1 MTARIG
7 SLFSGYGGLDMGV
20 MSVLDAEV
28 AWHVEF
34 DKAPSKIL
42 DYHWPDVPNYGDVT
56 AVDWSRVEPV
66 DILTGGFPCQDVS
79 LAGRRAGMSEGTRS
93 GLWSEF
99 ARAIDVLRPQLVVIE
114 NVRGLLSATANSDME
129 PCAWCVGEESGEPT
143 LRALGAVL
151 GDLAD
156 LGYDASWC
164 GLRAA
169 DVGAPHGRFRVFI
182 VAYASSGGGGGRP
195 TESGQAGRDD
205 AVVGSGSGGAGARVT
220 VADPVRDESER
231 WGGRGEVGG
240 ASSGDEGAG
249 EQRQRV
255 RDTISNRGETVAD
268 SEGQR
273 RDDGHP
279 VNVRSPGGGVNVPGH
294 AGDAASG
301 PFGTQAPATHA
312 NHGGHYAVQEG
323 AGEARGDEF
332 RGAGETNWGHFDAS
346 IRRWESTTSR
356 VAPPPTV
363 PDGWDGNHRLSAHF
377 VEWMMG
383 LNAGHVTDAG
393 LTRNE
398 QLKALGNGVVPLQ
411 AAAAVRYLL
420 TSVNAGMTVGR
431 SA

>member
-42 DYHWPDVPNYGDVT
+42 DYHWPNVPNYGDVT
-56 AVDWSRVEPV
+56 AVDWSAVEPV

-129 PCAWCVGEESGEPT
+129 PCTWCVGEKSGEPT

-182 VAYASSGGGGGRP
+182 VAKNADLATGGQRRVATP
-195 TESGQAGRDD
+195 GQAERGRT
-205 AVVGSGSGGAGARVT
+205 R
-220 VADPVRDESER
+220 ADI
-231 WGGRGEVGG
+231 GRRGG
-240 ASSGDEGAG
+240 ASSTHADCVGWDGRAEESERGIVRTATAG
-249 EQRQRV
+249 NQTV
-255 RDTISNRGETVAD
+255 VAD
-268 SEGQR
+268 TEGKR
-273 RDDGHP
+273 RDDGHSI
-279 VNVRSPGGGVNVPGH
+279 NDWAPGRNGDVSQHASHVAGGTPGTPTDW
-294 AGDAASG
+294 GNY
-301 PFGTQAPATHA
+301 APA
-312 NHGGHYAVQEG
+312 V
-323 AGEARGDEF
+323 
-332 RGAGETNWGHFDAS
+332 
-346 IRRWESTTSR
+346 RRWEATTSR
-356 VAPPPTV
+356 IAPPPTV
-363 PDGWDGNHRLSAHF
+363 PDGRDGNHRLSAYF

-420 TSVNAGMTVGR
+420 TSVNAGMTVGH

>member
-20 MSVLDAEV
+20 MSVLDADV
-28 AWHVEF
+28 AWHVEW

-56 AVDWSRVEPV
+56 AVDWSAVEPV

-99 ARAIDVLRPQLVVIE
+99 ARAIDVLRPQVVVIE

-129 PCAWCVGEESGEPT
+129 PCTWCVGEESGEPT

-164 GLRAA
+164 GLQAA

-182 VAYASSGGGGGRP
+182 VAYASSGGGGGRA
-195 TESGQAGRDD
+195 TESRQAGGNN
-205 AVVGSGSGGAGARVT
+205 AVVGSGSGRAGARVT
-220 VADPVRDESER
+220 VADTLRYESER
-231 WGGRGEVGG
+231 CGGRGAVGG
-240 ASSGDEGAG
+240 ASCGDEGAG

-255 RDTISNRGETVAD
+255 RDTTSNRGETVAD
-268 SEGQR
+268 
-273 RDDGHP
+273 
-279 VNVRSPGGGVNVPGH
+279 
-294 AGDAASG
+294 
-301 PFGTQAPATHA
+301 
-312 NHGGHYAVQEG
+312 
-323 AGEARGDEF
+323 
-332 RGAGETNWGHFDAS
+332 TNWGKYAPAV
-346 IRRWESTTSR
+346 RRWEATTSR
-356 VAPPPTV
+356 IAPPPTV
-363 PDGWDGNHRLSAHF
+363 PDGRDGNHRLSAYF

-398 QLKALGNGVVPLQ
+398 QLRALGNGVVPLQ